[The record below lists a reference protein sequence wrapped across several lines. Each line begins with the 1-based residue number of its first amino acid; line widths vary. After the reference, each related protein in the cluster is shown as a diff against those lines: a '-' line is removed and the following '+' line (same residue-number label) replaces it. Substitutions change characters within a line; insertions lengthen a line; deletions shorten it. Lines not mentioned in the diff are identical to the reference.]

1 MNGGPHGSSNKI
13 NSIQD
18 LSKGVENGEE
28 CGEGCKRGNGERSP
42 WVHCSINQNKYIA
55 IVDTGAQIS
64 RISDRAYNEIKG
76 YTPITELPAVGIRI
90 TGPTYNKPIIIKKQI
105 YVPLKIGSYCSETVL
120 FVIPHLTVEIILG
133 TDWLTRNDAII
144 NYIQETIVLKNKFSD
159 KEVVLFGKN
168 RLGNTKMD
176 NINILISSD
185 IVVKN
190 DNKVN
195 RNMENHVKYDEEN
208 NNNYAFY

>member
-42 WVHCSINQNKYIA
+42 RVHCSINQNKYIA

-76 YTPITELPAVGIRI
+76 YTPITELPVSTSYI
-90 TGPTYNKPIIIKKQI
+90 TAI
-105 YVPLKIGSYCSETVL
+105 YYSRP
-120 FVIPHLTVEIILG
+120 
-133 TDWLTRNDAII
+133 
-144 NYIQETIVLKNKFSD
+144 NYID
-159 KEVVLFGKN
+159 
-168 RLGNTKMD
+168 
-176 NINILISSD
+176 
-185 IVVKN
+185 
-190 DNKVN
+190 
-195 RNMENHVKYDEEN
+195 
-208 NNNYAFY
+208 